1 MTDDQNSKKDM
12 NEMTDNDWKEKLTDE
27 QYNITR
33 KGGTEAPFTGK
44 YYKNKESGT
53 YMCVCCGAELFSSD
67 TKFESGSG
75 WPSFS
80 DPKNLEHIKLLEDT
94 SHGMIRTEV
103 RCKKCDAHLGHVFD
117 DGPTDSGKRYCINSA
132 ALDFKKKEDTNEK

>member
-1 MTDDQNSKKDM
+1 MTDEQNSKKDM
-12 NEMTDNDWKEKLTDE
+12 ADMTDDDWKQQLTEE

-33 KGGTEAPFTGK
+33 KGGTETPFTGK

-53 YMCVCCGAELFSSD
+53 YMCVCCGTELFSSD

-75 WPSFS
+75 WQRFS
-80 DPKNLEHIKLLEDT
+80 EPKYLEIIKLLEDN
-94 SHGMIRTEV
+94 SHWIILSEV

-117 DGPTDSGKRYCINSA
+117 DGPTDSGKRYCINSC
-132 ALDFKKKEDTNEK
+132 ALDFKKKEDTSS

>member
-1 MTDDQNSKKDM
+1 MNDDDKKMSD
-12 NEMTDNDWKEKLTDE
+12 EHWKKKLTEE
-27 QYNITR
+27 QYNVTR
-33 KGGTEAPFTGK
+33 KGGTETPFTGK
-44 YYKNKESGT
+44 YYKNKEKGT

-67 TKFESGSG
+67 TKFDSGSG

-80 DPKNLEHIKLLEDT
+80 DPKNRENIKLLEDH

-117 DGPTDSGKRYCINSA
+117 DGPTPTKKRYCINSA
-132 ALDFKKKEDTNEK
+132 ALNFKKKDSDEK

>member
-1 MTDDQNSKKDM
+1 MIKIDDTNDEQYKK
-12 NEMTDNDWKEKLTDE
+12 KLSDE

-33 KGGTEAPFTGK
+33 KGATEAPFSGK
-44 YYKNKESGT
+44 YYKNKEKGI

-80 DPKNLEHIKLLEDT
+80 DPKNREHVKLVEDD
-94 SHGMIRTEV
+94 SHEMARKEV

-117 DGPTDSGKRYCINSA
+117 DGPAPTGKRYCINSA
-132 ALDFKKKEDTNEK
+132 ALDFHKNKNEEGLSQN